1 MGQNLTFIKV
11 ALILFL
17 SLVAFFKQSGAL
29 FGVILC
35 NLTKTLELIS
45 VQMSEKNSVQ
55 ANPHDNSSK
64 DDIW

>member
-35 NLTKTLELIS
+35 NLTKTLEL
-45 VQMSEKNSVQ
+45 MSEKNSIQ